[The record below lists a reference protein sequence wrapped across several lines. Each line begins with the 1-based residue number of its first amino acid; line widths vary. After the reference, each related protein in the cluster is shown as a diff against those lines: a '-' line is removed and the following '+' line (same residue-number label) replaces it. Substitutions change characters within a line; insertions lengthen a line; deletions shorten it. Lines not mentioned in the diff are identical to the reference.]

1 MTYLPVCYQVW
12 RNNTSIQSEQV
23 FEGRKQ
29 VIIPV
34 NEEFRIA
41 TDPNQW
47 IVEKART
54 RNGKKD
60 WTPKL
65 FYPTFESALK
75 GLGGLMVRLSD
86 AETLV
91 DAIRDV
97 EKVSTTLSQA
107 LTIRIEG
114 LEESQDRGH
123 GCE

>member
-1 MTYLPVCYQVW
+1 M
-12 RNNTSIQSEQV
+12 
-23 FEGRKQ
+23 
-29 VIIPV
+29 IIPV
-34 NEEFRIA
+34 NENYRIA

-47 IVEKART
+47 MVEKART
-54 RNGKKD
+54 RNGNRE
-60 WTPKL
+60 WEAKL

-75 GLGGLMVRLSD
+75 GIGQLMVRLSD
-86 AETLV
+86 AQTLV

-114 LEESQDRGH
+114 LEESQDQGN

>member
-1 MTYLPVCYQVW
+1 M
-12 RNNTSIQSEQV
+12 
-23 FEGRKQ
+23 
-29 VIIPV
+29 IIPV
-34 NEEFRIA
+34 NEHYRIT

-54 RNGKKD
+54 RNGKKE
-60 WTPKL
+60 WESKL

-75 GLGGLMVRLSD
+75 GLGELMVRLSD
-86 AETLV
+86 AQTLV

-114 LEESQDRGH
+114 LEEAQSQDQDDD
-123 GCE
+123 